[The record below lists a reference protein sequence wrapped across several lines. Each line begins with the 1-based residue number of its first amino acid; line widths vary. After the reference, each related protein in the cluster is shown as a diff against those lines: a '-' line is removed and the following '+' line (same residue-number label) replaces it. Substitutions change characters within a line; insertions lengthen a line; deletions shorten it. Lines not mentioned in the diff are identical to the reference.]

1 MPINPDG
8 SWSGPGGVKQA
19 VGPDGLPIKK
29 KDPRLPPTGN
39 PVIDDILGKS
49 GDEAYRIRDEEEARG
64 AKVEGFLGDEFS
76 RANKATLTD
85 EDIARMFTSQS
96 DAAAR
101 TSLDQEAG
109 LRANLGANGIQGGG
123 YAAGLLTGFEG
134 QRLATVTDA
143 RRSLAITKAQSDATD
158 RLERFKRAGVLA
170 QQMGR
175 DPSVAGSDYLNSAAG
190 IVLGKYG
197 IDEGNNAA
205 RDKGKNDLLGSI
217 IGGVG
222 GILGGI
228 L

>member
-1 MPINPDG
+1 MPDTLFGGSSGTGTG
-8 SWSGPGGVKQA
+8 SWTSDIPG
-19 VGPDGLPIKK
+19 KK
-29 KDPRLPPTGN
+29 KGDRLPPTGN

-49 GDEAYRIRDEEEARG
+49 GDEAYRIRDEEETRG
-64 AKVEGFLGDEFS
+64 NRVEGFLGDEFN

-109 LRANLGANGIQGGG
+109 LRANLGASGIQGGG

-205 RDKGKNDLLGSI
+205 RDKGKNDLLGGI

-222 GILGGI
+222 SLLGGI